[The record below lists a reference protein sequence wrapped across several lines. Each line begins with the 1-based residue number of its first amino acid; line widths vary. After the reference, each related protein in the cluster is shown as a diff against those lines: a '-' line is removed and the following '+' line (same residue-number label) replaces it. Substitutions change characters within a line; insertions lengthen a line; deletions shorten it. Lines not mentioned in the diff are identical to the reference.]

1 MPFTT
6 PACWAKC
13 ARMARA
19 YASAPRLVAL
29 SAEHGFA
36 LWQAAGI
43 VLDGWALAEAG
54 HTVEGIARIEDGLDA
69 YRATGARL
77 FVPYFLA
84 LLGVTRGAAGE
95 GAEGQRLLAEA
106 LDAGRASGERWFEAE
121 LYRLLGELS
130 LAGGD
135 RGKAE
140 ACFHSAIACARAQSA
155 KLWELRATTSLA
167 RDWAERGKRTEASNL
182 LMPTYG
188 WFTEGFDS
196 PDLRDAKALLDELT

>member
-1 MPFTT
+1 MLDQVRRDGPGV
-6 PACWAKC
+6 
-13 ARMARA
+13 RERA
-19 YASAPRLVAL
+19 AALVAL

-43 VLDGWALAEAG
+43 VLDGWALAEGGRA
-54 HTVEGIARIEDGLDA
+54 VAGIARIESGLEA
-69 YRATGARL
+69 YRATGAGL

-84 LLGVTRGAAGE
+84 LLGTTHGAAGE
-95 GAEGQRLLAEA
+95 GAEGQRLLADA

-121 LYRLLGELS
+121 LYRLKGELS

-135 RGKAE
+135 RATAE
-140 ACFHSAIACARAQSA
+140 ACFLSAIAFAREQSA

-167 RDWAERGKRTEASNL
+167 RLWADQGKRAEASNL
-182 LMPTYG
+182 LVPVYD